1 MHGVRSLALFNLII
15 ISINFIWI
23 LIVDANSLFGTSLF
37 HTFHVRPTHL
47 TPADFTFKAWLLI
60 AVTMIIV
67 AVLMYRETGNEH
79 LNMRSVRK
87 VMRIDYM
94 LILNQLFC
102 GLSMV
107 LKLNNQMIL
116 SVIFTIACIIT
127 LLIVNNRVEIEKL
140 TANSFTKYFIRL
152 AFGLY
157 TGWLMF
163 VFAFNVVTTFLKNE
177 LVQSETERYMIDL
190 IVLILSFGFAMYY
203 SYIKMLPSLSA
214 AFTWGLFGVIYQNI
228 NHPNYQQY
236 NFLIPLYM
244 LFGIGLISSIYN
256 FYRCNCK
263 RSTTNLPPQANS
275 TSIP

>member
-1 MHGVRSLALFNLII
+1 
-15 ISINFIWI
+15 
-23 LIVDANSLFGTSLF
+23 
-37 HTFHVRPTHL
+37 
-47 TPADFTFKAWLLI
+47 
-60 AVTMIIV
+60 
-67 AVLMYRETGNEH
+67 
-79 LNMRSVRK
+79 K

-203 SYIKMLPSLSA
+203 SYIKMLPSVSA

-228 NHPNYQQY
+228 NHPNYQQH

-256 FYRCNCK
+256 
-263 RSTTNLPPQANS
+263 
-275 TSIP
+275 